1 MPEAKL
7 LWLPGQLKQ
16 LALHA
21 RPGRRLSWKGSSRT
35 PGRPHPAHPAAL
47 EDGAPV
53 FPPRRRAWSSAEQMR
68 RSLHT
73 VQFSETAGFSQDCA
87 SKSKLNLF
95 CFHLKNLKKKTY
107 NGICIF
113 FLCQSP
119 SLQMPTD
126 SWHPS
131 QNVSPL
137 EDTHWL
143 TTTRIH
149 SRIFFFSLLVKC
161 NDHRQRNV
169 HKNM

>member
-1 MPEAKL
+1 MFSENERKQTAPGHCRSDSGRCGRSGGAKEAPRGRRAQSRPDRFHPRPHAPLHRRPAGHRPKCLPEAKL

-53 FPPRRRAWSSAEQMR
+53 FPPHRRAWSSAEQMR

-95 CFHLKNLKKKTY
+95 CFHLKN
-107 NGICIF
+107 
-113 FLCQSP
+113 
-119 SLQMPTD
+119 
-126 SWHPS
+126 
-131 QNVSPL
+131 
-137 EDTHWL
+137 
-143 TTTRIH
+143 
-149 SRIFFFSLLVKC
+149 
-161 NDHRQRNV
+161 
-169 HKNM
+169 